1 MKIAATYDILTD
13 SVFQH
18 FGKTKNF
25 KIYNIEDGKVTD
37 SKVIDNGS
45 FGHNDLV
52 VT

>member
-1 MKIAATYDILTD
+1 MKIAAAYDILTD

-37 SKVIDNGS
+37 SKVIDSGG
-45 FGHNDLV
+45 FGHHGGHHK
-52 VT
+52 

>member
-13 SVFQH
+13 SFFQH